1 MARQV
6 LQSGTVAND
15 GTGDTLRGA
24 TTKINANFSE
34 LYTILGGD
42 ATNASVFFEPNN
54 LVFEGSS
61 VDDHETRLTVT
72 QPTQDNVITMPDST
86 GTMILTTAHQT
97 LTNKKLV
104 SPVLV
109 NADLYDSVGANNF
122 YELVP
127 PTASGMTKN
136 INLNIPTLADSDTL
150 ITNTSTSII
159 TGTKRYVSPILRNP
173 HIGTQIQDSGGNPI
187 LGLPTVASAVNFP
200 TINSNTTG
208 NDISIV
214 ASGTD
219 ANINMVFEAKGTG
232 TVKTKAFRFEDSDY
246 TASGAA
252 AISLT
257 APVALLNKSGAGT
270 NTLANGVGGQ
280 IMRFVNINSGAVTIT
295 PATFA
300 QGTTFTVQGKAAID
314 AVYNTTTAGSATVG
328 WYLVGLDSSGG
339 LGSQVIIA

>member
-24 TTKINANFSE
+24 TTKINANFTE
-34 LYTILGGD
+34 LYNILGGD
-42 ATNASVFFEPNN
+42 STNSSVFLEPNN
-54 LVFEGSS
+54 LVFEGTNA
-61 VDDHETRLTVT
+61 DAHETRLTAL
-72 QPTQDNVITMPDST
+72 QPTKDNVITMPDST
-86 GTMILTTAHQT
+86 GALVITTAAQSLHKKT
-97 LTNKKLV
+97 LI

-109 NADLYDSVGANNF
+109 NADLYDSAGANKY

-136 INLNIPTLADSDTL
+136 INLNIPTLTDSDTL
-150 ITNTSTSII
+150 VTNTSTSII
-159 TGTKRYVSPILRNP
+159 TGTKRYVSPIIRNP
-173 HIGTQIQDSGGNPI
+173 HIGTQIQDSAGNPI

-219 ANINMVFEAKGTG
+219 ANINMVLAAKGTG
-232 TVKTKAFRFEDSDY
+232 AIKTKAFRFEDSDY
-246 TASGAA
+246 TASGSS

-257 APVALLNKSGAGT
+257 APVALLNNSGAAT
-270 NTLANGVGGQ
+270 LTLANGSGGQ
-280 IMRFVNINSGAVTIT
+280 IMRFVNINTGAIKVT

-300 QGTTFTVQGKAAID
+300 QGTHFTVQAKASID
-314 AVYNTTTAGSATVG
+314 AVYNATTAASATAG
-328 WYLVGLDSSGG
+328 WYLIGLDSASG
-339 LGSQVIIA
+339 LGNRVIIT

>member
-24 TTKINANFSE
+24 TTKINANFVE
-34 LYTILGGD
+34 LYNILGGD
-42 ATNASVFFEPNN
+42 STNSSVFLEPNN
-54 LVFEGSS
+54 LVFEGTSA
-61 VDDHETRLTVT
+61 DDFETRLTAA
-72 QPTQDNVITMPDST
+72 QPTKDNIITLPDST
-86 GTMILTTAHQT
+86 GAIIISTAAQSMTKKT
-97 LTNKKLV
+97 LL

-109 NADLYDSVGANNF
+109 NADLYDSAGANKY

-173 HIGTQIQDSGGNPI
+173 HIGTQIQDSAGNPI

-219 ANINMVFEAKGTG
+219 ANINMVLEAKGTG
-232 TVKTKAFRFEDSDY
+232 SIKTKAFRFEDSDY
-246 TASGAA
+246 TASGSS

-257 APVALLNKSGAGT
+257 APVALLNNSGAAT
-270 NTLANGVGGQ
+270 LTLANGSGGQ
-280 IMRFVNINSGAVTIT
+280 IMRFVNINTGAIKVT

-300 QGTTFTVQGKAAID
+300 QGTHFTVQAKASID
-314 AVYNTTTAGSATVG
+314 AVYNATTAASATAG
-328 WYLVGLDSSGG
+328 WYLIGLDSAAG
-339 LGSQVIIA
+339 LGNRVIIT